1 MAHATGRICTT
12 LTNLTKHI
20 TQFRRQATENRKI
33 LENYFFMTLLLALN
47 MCFHVLIYPYLIR
60 CLGVEE
66 YGLYAYA
73 LSLVTIFITWI
84 NFGFDMPAA
93 KQVAQNADDKRVL
106 SRLLS
111 TILFS
116 KSILWVIGTVVFVAI
131 VLTVPMMMARWNLFI
146 IIYLQTIMWVL
157 FPQWY
162 YQGLQRMKI
171 VTYIQLGFRLLSLP
185 LIFIFVRA
193 PQDLHIFAAI
203 TTVTALLG
211 AITAI
216 ALIRWQDGIILY
228 WTSRKEICM
237 AIREAIPFFATNATG
252 IIKEQGVVLLIGSML
267 SMTDVAI
274 YDLANKIITIPRTI
288 ISKVNDS
295 IYPDM
300 MTHRTGERVRHVL
313 KSERILGVIS
323 ILFIVLFGP
332 LAVWILGG
340 VQMMTAYWISI
351 ILSVTILCYLI
362 AGAYIQFCFIPFE
375 KKHLILKNQIIA
387 MSICLG
393 VTTIGLI
400 YTHSVFAPALGV
412 ALAGIGEMI
421 YCRTMVNKYR
431 LITRREHAQTII

>member
-1 MAHATGRICTT
+1 MACAAGGICTT
-12 LTNLTKHI
+12 LKNIGKHI
-20 TQFRRQATENRKI
+20 GQLLGHATENKKI
-33 LENYFFMTLLLALN
+33 LENYFFMTLLLTLN

-93 KQVAQNADDKRVL
+93 KQVAQHVSDKDVL
-106 SRLLS
+106 SHLLS

-116 KSILWVIGTVVFVAI
+116 KTILWIIGTIVFLAI
-131 VLTVPMMMARWNLFI
+131 VLSVPMMTARWDIFV
-146 IIYLQTIMWVL
+146 IIYLQTIMWAL

-185 LIFIFVRA
+185 LIFILVKT
-193 PQDLHIFAAI
+193 PQDLKIFAII
-203 TTVTALLG
+203 TSVTSLLG

-216 ALIRWQDGIILY
+216 GLIRWQDGIILHRA
-228 WTSRKEICM
+228 SREDIYL
-237 AIREAIPFFATNATG
+237 AIREAMPFFATNATG

-274 YDLANKIITIPRTI
+274 YDLASKIIIIPRTI
-288 ISKVNDS
+288 ISKINDS

-300 MTHRTGERVRHVL
+300 MMNRTGERVMKII
-313 KSERILGVIS
+313 KSERILGLLS
-323 ILFIVLFGP
+323 MLLIVLFGP
-332 LAVWILGG
+332 IAVRILGG
-340 VQMMTAYWISI
+340 ASMMTAYWISI
-351 ILSVTILCYLI
+351 LLSVTILCYLI
-362 AGAYIQFCFIPFE
+362 AGAYIQFCFIPFG
-375 KKHLILKNQIIA
+375 KKHFILQNQIIA
-387 MSICLG
+387 MAICLG

-400 YTHSVFAPALGV
+400 CTHSVFAPALGV
-412 ALAGIGEMI
+412 ALAGIGEMV
-421 YCRTMVNKYR
+421 YCRAKVNKFQ
-431 LITRREHAQTII
+431 LITRPMEQ